1 MKLATLILSASLV
14 AAAGTAQAASVLP
27 CSVGDVKITS
37 VAQYS
42 GITAGAT
49 LTTLASGLSMDAA
62 ACAGAYSGNDGY
74 YPSENLGWQ
83 NDGLLNGGFQ
93 VSTGNV
99 LFPGGAFI
107 TDTYPLSDLDN
118 DGAVDDPGWVM
129 LGKFDPEK
137 GTFSPSAVG
146 GDSSIVL
153 SSFFTATV
161 DGAGKGTWAFTPD
174 ATVAERTRGIFGNN
188 YFDQF
193 ALVFK
198 SANAFSV
205 YDFTAEQFGVTHPSV
220 DVPIMNWFGTYDV
233 TNTLRTGGKDGV
245 KNPAGLSHITVWARD
260 PASPTPSTS
269 VPEPGTLALLGIAAL
284 GALRVGRQRA
294 R

>member
-1 MKLATLILSASLV
+1 MKLAKLILSASIL
-14 AAAGTAQAASVLP
+14 AAAGAAQSASLLP
-27 CSVGDVKITS
+27 CNVNDVKVTS

-42 GITAGAT
+42 STAAGAT
-49 LTTLASGLSMDAA
+49 LHTIASGLSLGAA
-62 ACAGAYSGNDGY
+62 DCDGAYSGNDGY
-74 YPSENLGWQ
+74 YPSQNLGWQ
-83 NDGLLNGGFQ
+83 GDGLLNGGLQ
-93 VSTGNV
+93 TSTGMT

-107 TDTYPLSDLDN
+107 TDDYPLSDLDN
-118 DGAVDDPGWVM
+118 DGGVDDPGWIM
-129 LGKFDPEK
+129 LGKFDPSK
-137 GTFSPSAVG
+137 GSFTPAAVG

-161 DGAGKGTWAFTPD
+161 DSAGKGTWALTPD
-174 ATVAERTRGIFGNN
+174 ATVAQRTSAVLGKN

-198 SANAFSV
+198 AANSFAV
-205 YDFTAEQFGVTHPSV
+205 YDFTAAQFGVAHPSV
-220 DVPIMNWFGTYDV
+220 DVPIMNWSGTYDV
-233 TNTLRTGGKDGV
+233 TGTLRTGGKDGL

-260 PASPTPSTS
+260 PATPTS

-284 GALRVGRQRA
+284 GALGVSRRRM